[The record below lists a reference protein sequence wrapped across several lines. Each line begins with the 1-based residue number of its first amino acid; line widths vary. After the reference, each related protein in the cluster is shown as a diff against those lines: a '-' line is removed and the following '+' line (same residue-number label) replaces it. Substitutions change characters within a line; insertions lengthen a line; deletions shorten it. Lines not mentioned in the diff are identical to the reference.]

1 MPYKF
6 HIGASVYYEGGRLT
20 PGASGTYK
28 IVWQLPVERDGR
40 LMYRIKCE
48 VENFERVAEE
58 QQLTTAERL
67 PRVLIIEDTV
77 LIAVLLEEL
86 VRECGCEVVGLA
98 TDIESARQAVAR
110 RDYDAVLL
118 DIGLHEGKSFDIA
131 DVLLERSVPFA
142 FVTAYHDILEPRHRK
157 VPVVSKPFS
166 TTLLMNTVKSL
177 VQLVDLPQQS
187 RLRT

>member
-1 MPYKF
+1 MPY
-6 HIGASVYYEGGRLT
+6 
-20 PGASGTYK
+20 
-28 IVWQLPVERDGR
+28 
-40 LMYRIKCE
+40 
-48 VENFERVAEE
+48 RVD
-58 QQLTTAERL
+58 ERL

-142 FVTAYHDILEPRHRK
+142 FVTAYHDISEPRHRK